1 MLEIKTVVTPIDFSE
16 NAQKVTEA
24 AVTMAVRFEA
34 RLKLVYVVQNF
45 DDYSGFFVPPVNLP
59 NLEDELYQSAQ
70 RKMEDFVEE
79 NRALFANMGLQN
91 VEGFVKRGDV
101 AEEIINYAIET
112 CCDLVVMGTH
122 GYKGFEKVMFGSV
135 ADKVVK
141 NACCPVLT
149 INPYR
154 TCEGDVLKS

>member
-24 AVTMAVRFEA
+24 AVTMAARFEA
-34 RLKLVYVVQNF
+34 DLKLVFVVQNF

-59 NLEDELYQSAQ
+59 NIEDELYQSAQ
-70 RKMEDFVEE
+70 IKMDDFIDINQE
-79 NRALFANMGLQN
+79 LFTKLGDNKVDGL
-91 VEGFVKRGDV
+91 VKRGDV
-101 AEEIINYAIET
+101 AEEILTYAQEAD
-112 CCDLVVMGTH
+112 CGLVVMGTH
-122 GYKGFEKVMFGSV
+122 GYKGLEKVMFGSI

-141 NACCPVLT
+141 NSCCPVLT

-154 TCEGDVLKS
+154 VCKEE